1 MKIDKPSK
9 PLPARPAGQ
18 AATHAPAK
26 GRSGPPPS
34 AQPTS
39 STSVSLG
46 STSAQLNNIQSSI
59 VGAPVV
65 DANKVAQIKQA
76 MSEGHFKVN
85 SGVVA
90 DSLIET
96 VRKLIRNGA

>member
-1 MKIDKPSK
+1 
-9 PLPARPAGQ
+9 
-18 AATHAPAK
+18 
-26 GRSGPPPS
+26 
-34 AQPTS
+34 
-39 STSVSLG
+39 
-46 STSAQLNNIQSSI
+46 LNNIQSSI